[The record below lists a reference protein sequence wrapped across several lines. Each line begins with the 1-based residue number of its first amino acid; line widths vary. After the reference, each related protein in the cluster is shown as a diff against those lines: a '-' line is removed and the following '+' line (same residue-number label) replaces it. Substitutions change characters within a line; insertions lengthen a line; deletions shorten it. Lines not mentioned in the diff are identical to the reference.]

1 MNILR
6 KTMTSIA
13 LVSAMMVS
21 PAMSAD
27 TWGSAGL
34 TSDYFFRGASQNGHS
49 PAAQVMFG
57 ANGDKFYGGV
67 WASQV
72 DFGNDASLEYDFWA
86 GVKLIELEDFNLDI
100 GIMQYNYDGDDVDS
114 VEEVFV
120 KAGYKLLGVNYYKD
134 RENSD
139 STYTEIG
146 VRLPF
151 IKVADVSLEYGK
163 FGLGGNTANITF
175 SKNFSDSLVGSLKV
189 MKGAFKGDGISKKNV
204 AVAIHYNF

>member
-1 MNILR
+1 MNIFK

-13 LVSAMMVS
+13 LVSAMMVT
-21 PAMSAD
+21 PVMSAD

-57 ANGDKFYGGV
+57 ASSDRFYGGV

-72 DFGNDASLEYDFWA
+72 DFENDASIEYDFWA
-86 GVKLIELEDFNLDI
+86 GMELIERENFSLDLGVI
-100 GIMQYNYDGDDVDS
+100 QYNYDNVVDS

-120 KAGYKLLGVNYYKD
+120 TAGYKVLNVAYYKD
-134 RENSD
+134 RDNSD
-139 STYTEIG
+139 STYTEVG
-146 VRLPF
+146 LQLPF
-151 IKVADVSLEYGK
+151 ISFADVSLEYGK

-189 MKGAFKGDGISKKNV
+189 MKGAFESEGISRDNV
-204 AVAIHYNF
+204 ALAIHYNF